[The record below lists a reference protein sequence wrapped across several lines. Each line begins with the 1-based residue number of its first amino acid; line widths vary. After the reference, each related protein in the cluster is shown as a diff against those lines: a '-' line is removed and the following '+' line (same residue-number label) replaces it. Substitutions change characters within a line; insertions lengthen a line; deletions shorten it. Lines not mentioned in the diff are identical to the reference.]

1 MNRFRA
7 TYEGEKMGD
16 TNPFKYKYNVNI
28 ERGKLVFILQNCLKN
43 LYV

>member
-28 ERGKLVFILQNCLKN
+28 ERG
-43 LYV
+43 